1 MIKIKKIILLV
12 SLTLF
17 LTDLSSWA
25 MSPKKS
31 IYKAYIGAD
40 MQLWRMVIDS
50 LHTKS
55 NKTIEQEIEL
65 LNYEYG
71 YIGWCLSQ
79 KKKQVAE
86 TYLKRYEARLSK
98 LTTNQTQGLRS
109 AYYGFEIGLNN
120 VKAPFLGPNSIREA
134 ERSVKLD
141 PKCWLGYVQLG
152 NIDFYKPS
160 LFGGSKEDALKYYS
174 KLSRY
179 CSEKG

>member
-1 MIKIKKIILLV
+1 
-12 SLTLF
+12 
-17 LTDLSSWA
+17 

-50 LHTKS
+50 LHAKS

-86 TYLKRYEARLSK
+86 TYLKRYDARLSR

-109 AYYGFEIGLNN
+109 A
-120 VKAPFLGPNSIREA
+120 
-134 ERSVKLD
+134 
-141 PKCWLGYVQLG
+141 
-152 NIDFYKPS
+152 
-160 LFGGSKEDALKYYS
+160 
-174 KLSRY
+174 
-179 CSEKG
+179 

>member
-79 KKKQVAE
+79 KKKQVADIP
-86 TYLKRYEARLSK
+86 EAI
-98 LTTNQTQGLRS
+98 RS
-109 AYYGFEIGLNN
+109 
-120 VKAPFLGPNSIREA
+120 S
-134 ERSVKLD
+134 
-141 PKCWLGYVQLG
+141 
-152 NIDFYKPS
+152 
-160 LFGGSKEDALKYYS
+160 ALKAYNQPNTRS
-174 KLSRY
+174 PLGIPLGILWVRNRTQQCQS
-179 CSEKG
+179 SVPWSQ